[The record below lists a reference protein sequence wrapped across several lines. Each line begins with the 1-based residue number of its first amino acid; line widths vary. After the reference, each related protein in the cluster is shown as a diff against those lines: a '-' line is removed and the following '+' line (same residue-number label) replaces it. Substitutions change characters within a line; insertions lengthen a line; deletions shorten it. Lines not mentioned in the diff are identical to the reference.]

1 MHSNNTISSYIILS
15 IQHAD
20 TTLRLEDML
29 DVLMMNLEKSYPKR
43 RSRDIK
49 ILQKIQC
56 TVKNIPKKQYL
67 K

>member
-56 TVKNIPKKQYL
+56 TVKTFQRSNI
-67 K
+67 